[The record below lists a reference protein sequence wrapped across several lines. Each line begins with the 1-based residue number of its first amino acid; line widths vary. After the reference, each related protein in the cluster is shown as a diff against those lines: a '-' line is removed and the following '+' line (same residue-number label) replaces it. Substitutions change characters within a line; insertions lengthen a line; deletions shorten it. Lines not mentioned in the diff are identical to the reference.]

1 MKEFYLENKRM
12 IISVGIVFL
21 IVGVFFISQHFSDKN
36 KELRNQNIVREIETR
51 IEKQEKSFWE
61 DSAEH
66 F

>member
-1 MKEFYLENKRM
+1 M